1 MGRPQAAAG
10 NHMRGG
16 WGGRRGGAEAGAWPL
31 SRVEGPL
38 PEASWG
44 RVNSENG
51 EGEGGSS
58 GMTDGLDLASHPGTL
73 QLASWSLNALP
84 L

>member
-16 WGGRRGGAEAGAWPL
+16 WGGRRGGAEARAWPL

-44 RVNSENG
+44 RINSENR
-51 EGEGGSS
+51 EGGSS
-58 GMTDGLDLASHPGTL
+58 GMTGGLDLASHPGTL